1 MYCNTSY
8 PPHGVLKRSRG
19 CQSESRAT
27 PAGPSPTA
35 NQLDTGEPLGQDE
48 FRLTTIHT
56 LIHHRSGEM
65 TILGRLAAAGGG
77 RLPQV
82 RRTCSGVPWSV
93 VRISCL
99 TWWCNRTHEM
109 ELRSSPGTHDHH
121 PGATANRSGAS
132 LSERLGVQDR
142 KRTRITIRRYQ
153 FRS

>member
-77 RLPQV
+77 TVAPGSPHLF
-82 RRTCSGVPWSV
+82 RRAVERSPDFLSNLV
-93 VRISCL
+93 V
-99 TWWCNRTHEM
+99 
-109 ELRSSPGTHDHH
+109 
-121 PGATANRSGAS
+121 
-132 LSERLGVQDR
+132 
-142 KRTRITIRRYQ
+142 
-153 FRS
+153 